1 MTLQDVN
8 DNKPEFMYDTRHE
21 EKSYLVT
28 ISKTTGKGTGIIQIK
43 ATDKDF
49 GDFGKVSYSLE
60 DSTGLFAIDSE
71 TGIVM
76 TTGQIITEY
85 FFLLAKF
92 LTNFCPKGQ

>member
-60 DSTGLFAIDSE
+60 DSTGLFTIDSE

-76 TTGQIITEY
+76 TTGQIITEC
-85 FFLLAKF
+85 FFLPAKKI
-92 LTNFCPKGQ
+92 TNFYPST